1 MKSSIINFA
10 LSILVLLSSF
20 GLQSCK
26 KEATDIAPVNTSI
39 IGKWKAIKGTRT
51 IEREFIKGADSK
63 SGTGNFKQ
71 TEIDAFGT
79 VTVITAPFNWE
90 INGNNLFIS
99 QIADIGFVFQL
110 TDNGNRL
117 TLFDKVFTTQVSFT
131 FERIK

>member
-1 MKSSIINFA
+1 VQI
-10 LSILVLLSSF
+10 V
-20 GLQSCK
+20 
-26 KEATDIAPVNTSI
+26 
-39 IGKWKAIKGTRT
+39 KAVP
-51 IEREFIKGADSK
+51 
-63 SGTGNFKQ
+63 GNFKQ

-90 INGNNLFIS
+90 IVGNLLLIS

-117 TLFDKVFTTQVSFT
+117 TLFDEVNTSQVSFT